1 MASYKLRKGN
11 AIGLMASSPLYKIPK
26 PDRSE
31 YDSQEAYDQAM
42 IAYDRSLTP
51 AAPIPSETQDVRGY
65 IREKGLPF
73 VKGAMQG
80 QNPNVQFGG
89 DGRRIVKGGGGNVGA
104 SSGTGG
110 GKNQNITGISLG
122 SRGPGGVG
130 SGLTTS
136 FSGLGKLGTTFN
148 PDPLVIPPPRTQT
161 VKKDKPVNKN
171 TGGASNNK
179 KTKVKKGPASTSIKP
194 MQGLVDLGGGDLTQN
209 ISKVR
214 ATVDAARSSSNDLIK
229 NKLDGSGRIGRV
241 QRRQQ
246 AKTDR
251 LRDRLEKREN
261 RPLKKAQI
269 KNIRETQRT
278 TRQSD
283 REKSQMKRDANKDM
297 AKMGGRVPTK
307 PASIIKT
314 TTSEPK
320 ARLEKQKPIVVS
332 ETMDIKG
339 APIGNKYSGS
349 GLDRSSVVLD
359 QRNRRAKNEV
369 SFGNEVVGAKNMT
382 TAGLDKKPTK
392 QQKKKVIDTAIKA
405 SNLIKKI

>member
-1 MASYKLRKGN
+1 
-11 AIGLMASSPLYKIPK
+11 
-26 PDRSE
+26 
-31 YDSQEAYDQAM
+31 
-42 IAYDRSLTP
+42 
-51 AAPIPSETQDVRGY
+51 
-65 IREKGLPF
+65 
-73 VKGAMQG
+73 
-80 QNPNVQFGG
+80 
-89 DGRRIVKGGGGNVGA
+89 
-104 SSGTGG
+104 
-110 GKNQNITGISLG
+110 
-122 SRGPGGVG
+122 
-130 SGLTTS
+130 
-136 FSGLGKLGTTFN
+136 
-148 PDPLVIPPPRTQT
+148 
-161 VKKDKPVNKN
+161 
-171 TGGASNNK
+171 
-179 KTKVKKGPASTSIKP
+179 
-194 MQGLVDLGGGDLTQN
+194 
-209 ISKVR
+209 
-214 ATVDAARSSSNDLIK
+214 
-229 NKLDGSGRIGRV
+229 
-241 QRRQQ
+241 
-246 AKTDR
+246 
-251 LRDRLEKREN
+251 
-261 RPLKKAQI
+261 KAQI

-314 TTSEPK
+314 TTSEPKARLEKQKMPVSASTKQASTIKNTSSQPK